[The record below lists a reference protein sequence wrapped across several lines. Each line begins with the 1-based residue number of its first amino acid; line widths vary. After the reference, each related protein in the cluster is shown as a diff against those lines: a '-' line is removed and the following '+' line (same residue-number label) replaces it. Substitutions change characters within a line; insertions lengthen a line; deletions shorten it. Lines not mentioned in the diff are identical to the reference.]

1 MNNFIDIFR
10 NPPLEWLAGLAGRT
24 PGSMADGFIAV
35 IAFIG
40 AILFALISHEY
51 AHGYVAYRCGDPT
64 AKVMGRL
71 SFNPKKH
78 LDPIGTLSMLI
89 IGVGWAKPVPI
100 NPVNFTGD
108 YRRSIFLVSI
118 AGVTVNIVQCFVYY
132 GLYMGLV
139 LLATAIAPALQASTV
154 LYFLMYAL
162 IAYFMYGISLNCGLF
177 LFNLIPLYPLDG
189 SRVFELIVGPHS
201 KAAVFMRNY
210 GRYILWGLILLG
222 FIGIDI
228 LGAVIQGGGSIILG
242 GFGWFWEMI
251 FGLFGV

>member
-1 MNNFIDIFR
+1 MKKSSFLDFVIR
-10 NPPLEWLAGLAGRT
+10 NRYVIICVAIVLVVTFLGWIPKLIE
-24 PGSMADGFIAV
+24 IAV
-35 IAFIG
+35 
-40 AILFALISHEY
+40 
-51 AHGYVAYRCGDPT
+51 
-64 AKVMGRL
+64 
-71 SFNPKKH
+71 
-78 LDPIGTLSMLI
+78 
-89 IGVGWAKPVPI
+89 
-100 NPVNFTGD
+100 
-108 YRRSIFLVSI
+108 
-118 AGVTVNIVQCFVYY
+118 TV
-132 GLYMGLV
+132 GLV

-228 LGAVIQGGGSIILG
+228 LGAVIQGGGSLILG